1 MPDKPTYFTM
11 PDGHPNAVYSV
22 AFMPDG
28 KRVVSGSLDHAI
40 KIWDV
45 AKKTAVTFAESHAD
59 GVSGVAVDR
68 TGKWIIS
75 TGLDNFV
82 KVWDS
87 SSGASEAALSGHG
100 ALSLIHIS
108 EPTRPY

>member
-45 AKKTAVTFAESHAD
+45 AKKTAVVREFPVKKIVGSRT
-59 GVSGVAVDR
+59 VTKRPLRRVA
-68 TGKWIIS
+68 
-75 TGLDNFV
+75 
-82 KVWDS
+82 
-87 SSGASEAALSGHG
+87 
-100 ALSLIHIS
+100 
-108 EPTRPY
+108 